1 MAVLAAPLACC
12 SMANNYARV
21 RTGDFDDQAH
31 DDGGAAKAH
40 SQPRSSS
47 AGLGLGR
54 FSTGSRI
61 GPGPAEEMLHMKM
74 REQDSNLEALG
85 SSVLRLGD
93 LSLNISKEIELQN
106 RMLGTLETETDNA
119 RDKVDILTKKTKE
132 IIKKSGG
139 MKNFCVIVV
148 LVAILIVLTLLVI
161 YT

>member
-1 MAVLAAPLACC
+1 
-12 SMANNYARV
+12 
-21 RTGDFDDQAH
+21 
-31 DDGGAAKAH
+31 
-40 SQPRSSS
+40 
-47 AGLGLGR
+47 
-54 FSTGSRI
+54 
-61 GPGPAEEMLHMKM
+61 MKM

>member
-1 MAVLAAPLACC
+1 MAH
-12 SMANNYARV
+12 NYARV

-40 SQPRSSS
+40 TQPRSTS

-54 FSTGSRI
+54 FSTGSSI

-106 RMLGTLETETDNA
+106 
-119 RDKVDILTKKTKE
+119 VSFTKRESHFQIRLKLIFMACSLSICRQDVNE
-132 IIKKSGG
+132 FCLYIIYIHTIVVYTNTNFSTSSQGG
-139 MKNFCVIVV
+139 MK
-148 LVAILIVLTLLVI
+148 
-161 YT
+161 

>member
-1 MAVLAAPLACC
+1 MSAY
-12 SMANNYARV
+12 NYARV
-21 RTGDFDDQAH
+21 RTGDFDDSH
-31 DDGGAAKAH
+31 DDGGAAKSH
-40 SQPRSSS
+40 SQPRTSSS
-47 AGLGLGR
+47 GLGLGR

-61 GPGPAEEMLHMKM
+61 AGPGPGEEMLQMKM

-106 RMLGTLETETDNA
+106 RMLDTLETETDIA

-139 MKNFCVIVV
+139 MKNFCIIVS